1 MPHDLTRAPDKPSA
15 LTQKP
20 EIGCHGHYRNPK
32 LPDSQFAILERQ
44 QDALRLDAEEDPAEL
59 ARSVRATLNV
69 GRLLIR

>member
-1 MPHDLTRAPDKPSA
+1 M
-15 LTQKP
+15 
-20 EIGCHGHYRNPK
+20 NPK